1 MASRQLSRALR
12 SPLAK
17 QFNAPA
23 RRTFVSAVNA
33 AARRPAQ
40 RAVVASAQQVRGV
53 KTIDF
58 AGTKE
63 KVFGMLC
70 VFHYKDSK
78 LTGVKRE
85 LTGLLQSSRYVLHTA
100 RFPTTY

>member
-1 MASRQLSRALR
+1 MASRAFSRALR

-23 RRTFVSAVNA
+23 RRTFVSALNA
-33 AARRPAQ
+33 AARRPAA

-63 KVFGMLC
+63 DVYGAFRHL
-70 VFHYKDSK
+70 DIETRS
-78 LTGVKRE
+78 
-85 LTGLLQSSRYVLHTA
+85 
-100 RFPTTY
+100 

>member
-1 MASRQLSRALR
+1 MASRQISRALR

-23 RRTFVSAVNA
+23 RRTFVSAINA
-33 AARRPAQ
+33 AARRPAAKA
-40 RAVVASAQQVRGV
+40 AVAASQQVRGV

-63 KVFGMLC
+63 VVYGKMNA
-70 VFHYKDSK
+70 
-78 LTGVKRE
+78 
-85 LTGLLQSSRYVLHTA
+85 LQWLWITC
-100 RFPTTY
+100 